1 MPMHWTSRLLIPALV
16 TLAHT
21 ALAQAPAEELGPLH
35 AQPRG
40 TGGAPGEQRV
50 QLNEFFL
57 YENLPQELPVV
68 DDFSTDRTRHLDAQS
83 GDANVTLTATFYLL
97 AVGGV
102 SDPGMAYLLD
112 TTWRYTFDVS
122 DPDTVIADTLP
133 NPVVTVTVLD
143 LDVYPPTSITVD
155 AWPPYDLY
163 DTLGTP
169 VDTVDYAPDLVQ
181 DSLFVYTVAADPR
194 TYDMD
199 GTIVPLILWEDDDAC
214 VNRTYPVD
222 PPTIGV
228 ASFDGLDR
236 RGFPYDV
243 TVPLPYG
250 ECDRLTSVPIDLQYP
265 AGDSI
270 YLSFLYQPQGLSG
283 DEFVQEEDSLVLDLY
298 APDDDEWVQV
308 WSSEYTMLQPFR
320 QVMVPITDTRFLKP
334 DFRMRWR
341 NYGTRS
347 GALDH
352 WHLDYVRL
360 GRNRSFDDTVLVDVA
375 FVMPGNTLLQTYT
388 SVPFAKFNAAP
399 ASYMAQNVELTMKNL
414 DIDDKFITWG
424 YLADIDGDPTPPYEE
439 CDNYGNN
446 ISSNAG
452 TTFTSVHPVSAGP
465 CSFTYDPSLSTDAA
479 FWRNTFWLNAT
490 PNNIA
495 YNDTMSFLQE
505 LSNYYSYDDGSAEAG
520 YSLNSAGAKLAV
532 RFDTQGGDSLRA
544 VRMYFDPIF
553 SENDP
558 TDGSFLL
565 TVWTGL
571 NPEVVQF
578 QNFTFSSPEYRFDG
592 PNKFVEFALDSTIW
606 VQGTFYVGFVQ
617 TNAIKMNIGFDK
629 NRVNSD
635 KIYYRT
641 SGPFVNTGFQGSLM
655 LRPVM
660 VAPVDP
666 WASVPEPSQ
675 ERTLTV
681 FPNPVGDQ
689 LNVRLS
695 EDAAG
700 TRVELM
706 DAMGRVVRLEGYRP
720 AMTVGVSDLAPG
732 LYVVRVVDAQ
742 GTAIGQERIL
752 VQR

>member
-1 MPMHWTSRLLIPALV
+1 
-16 TLAHT
+16 
-21 ALAQAPAEELGPLH
+21 
-35 AQPRG
+35 
-40 TGGAPGEQRV
+40 
-50 QLNEFFL
+50 
-57 YENLPQELPVV
+57 
-68 DDFSTDRTRHLDAQS
+68 
-83 GDANVTLTATFYLL
+83 
-97 AVGGV
+97 
-102 SDPGMAYLLD
+102 
-112 TTWRYTFDVS
+112 
-122 DPDTVIADTLP
+122 
-133 NPVVTVTVLD
+133 
-143 LDVYPPTSITVD
+143 
-155 AWPPYDLY
+155 
-163 DTLGTP
+163 
-169 VDTVDYAPDLVQ
+169 
-181 DSLFVYTVAADPR
+181 
-194 TYDMD
+194 
-199 GTIVPLILWEDDDAC
+199 
-214 VNRTYPVD
+214 
-222 PPTIGV
+222 
-228 ASFDGLDR
+228 
-236 RGFPYDV
+236 
-243 TVPLPYG
+243 
-250 ECDRLTSVPIDLQYP
+250 
-265 AGDSI
+265 
-270 YLSFLYQPQGLSG
+270 
-283 DEFVQEEDSLVLDLY
+283 
-298 APDDDEWVQV
+298 
-308 WSSEYTMLQPFR
+308 
-320 QVMVPITDTRFLKP
+320 
-334 DFRMRWR
+334 
-341 NYGTRS
+341 
-347 GALDH
+347 
-352 WHLDYVRL
+352 
-360 GRNRSFDDTVLVDVA
+360 
-375 FVMPGNTLLQTYT
+375 
-388 SVPFAKFNAAP
+388 
-399 ASYMAQNVELTMKNL
+399 
-414 DIDDKFITWG
+414 
-424 YLADIDGDPTPPYEE
+424 
-439 CDNYGNN
+439 
-446 ISSNAG
+446 
-452 TTFTSVHPVSAGP
+452 
-465 CSFTYDPSLSTDAA
+465 
-479 FWRNTFWLNAT
+479 
-490 PNNIA
+490 
-495 YNDTMSFLQE
+495 MSFLQE
-505 LSNYYSYDDGSAEAG
+505 LSNYYSYDDGSAEGG

>member
-1 MPMHWTSRLLIPALV
+1 
-16 TLAHT
+16 
-21 ALAQAPAEELGPLH
+21 
-35 AQPRG
+35 
-40 TGGAPGEQRV
+40 
-50 QLNEFFL
+50 
-57 YENLPQELPVV
+57 
-68 DDFSTDRTRHLDAQS
+68 
-83 GDANVTLTATFYLL
+83 
-97 AVGGV
+97 
-102 SDPGMAYLLD
+102 
-112 TTWRYTFDVS
+112 
-122 DPDTVIADTLP
+122 
-133 NPVVTVTVLD
+133 
-143 LDVYPPTSITVD
+143 
-155 AWPPYDLY
+155 
-163 DTLGTP
+163 
-169 VDTVDYAPDLVQ
+169 
-181 DSLFVYTVAADPR
+181 
-194 TYDMD
+194 
-199 GTIVPLILWEDDDAC
+199 
-214 VNRTYPVD
+214 
-222 PPTIGV
+222 
-228 ASFDGLDR
+228 
-236 RGFPYDV
+236 
-243 TVPLPYG
+243 
-250 ECDRLTSVPIDLQYP
+250 
-265 AGDSI
+265 
-270 YLSFLYQPQGLSG
+270 
-283 DEFVQEEDSLVLDLY
+283 
-298 APDDDEWVQV
+298 
-308 WSSEYTMLQPFR
+308 
-320 QVMVPITDTRFLKP
+320 
-334 DFRMRWR
+334 MRWR

-347 GALDH
+347 GALDQ

-375 FVMPGNTLLQTYT
+375 FVMPGSTLLQTYT
-388 SVPFAKFNAAP
+388 SVPFAKFSAAP

-424 YLADIDGDPTPPYEE
+424 YLSDIDGDPAPPYEE

-452 TTFTSVHPVSAGP
+452 TTFTSVHPVGAGP
-465 CSFTYDPSLSTDAA
+465 CSFSYDPALSTDAA
-479 FWRNTFWLNAT
+479 FWRSSFWLNAT

-558 TDGSFLL
+558 TDASFLL
-565 TVWTGL
+565 TVWTSL

-629 NRVNSD
+629 NRVNAD
-635 KIYYRT
+635 KIWFRT
-641 SGPFVNTGFQGSLM
+641 SGPFVNTSFQGSLM

-666 WASVPEPSQ
+666 WASVPELPQ
-675 ERTLTV
+675 ERTLEV

-689 LNVRLS
+689 FNVRLS
-695 EDAAG
+695 NGPAA
-700 TRVELM
+700 TLVELL
-706 DAMGRVVRLEGYRP
+706 DAMGRSVRREGYRP
-720 AMTVGVSDLAPG
+720 AMMVDVSDLAPG
-732 LYVVRVVDAQ
+732 LYVVRVMDAQ